1 MSVSK
6 KSGKIGDDL
15 LLLQK
20 AISFKHNLRHEKIA
34 LA

>member
-1 MSVSK
+1 MSVSE

-20 AISFKHNLRHEKIA
+20 AILYKHNLRQKKIA